1 MAGKNTV
8 FRSPHYENIF
18 MNFFLSDTI
27 SRPSCY
33 ACHAKNG
40 RSGADITVGDY
51 WWINEIHPE
60 FDDDKGCSIVYI
72 FTDKGKLAF
81 EKIKD
86 KASVIETDSETDIKK
101 AYLLEGAFAEHAI
114 PNKTRTRFFA
124 EFDNKSLEELRPLS
138 IRVKTFQERVLDG
151 IKLIVNKL
159 GIFNIAKK
167 IYKSIK

>member
-1 MAGKNTV
+1 
-8 FRSPHYENIF
+8 
-18 MNFFLSDTI
+18 MNYFLSDTI

-60 FDDDKGCSIVYI
+60 FDDDKGCSVVYI
-72 FTDKGKLAF
+72 FTEKGRQAF
-81 EKIKD
+81 EKIKGR
-86 KASVIETDSETDIKK
+86 ASVIETDSETDIKK

-114 PNKTRTRFFA
+114 PNKTRSKFFA

-138 IRVKTFQERVLDG
+138 IRVKTLQERMLDMV
-151 IKLIVNKL
+151 KLIVNML
-159 GIFNIAKK
+159 GIFNVAKK

>member
-1 MAGKNTV
+1 MI
-8 FRSPHYENIF
+8 NIILYYDKEKCDLQKS
-18 MNFFLSDTI
+18 MITKRIDTI
-27 SRPSCY
+27 DKY
-33 ACHAKNG
+33 IIDVLHNIENA
-40 RSGADITVGDY
+40 
-51 WWINEIHPE
+51 E

-124 EFDNKSLEELRPLS
+124 EFDNKSLEELRHLS